1 MERAKDV
8 QTSLAPEFPS
18 LVKNMLRSHVALG
31 FWLGLPKKFCD
42 LHLPKHNTMVVLEDE
57 SGQVWEAKYLAEK
70 VGLSGGWRG
79 FSIAHKLVEGDV
91 VIFQLVSH
99 LKFKV
104 YIIRSKCSDEVD
116 CALGLLKLEAHT
128 KKLDTGD
135 VDAFERET
143 ESLELLLEGNPDG
156 NIRKNCSEISV
167 HCDKDSEDI
176 RPEVLDGIRL
186 SDSVIPLEEVKSI
199 ADFNILAN
207 GLIINSELPKYL
219 QGKYYDLC
227 CSQNAFLHEHLID
240 GLNCKLVAGIISETI
255 NIADAIRASKITTPV
270 DDFATWDKTLKA
282 FEGLGMKVGF
292 LRARLDGLID
302 IASESKSYENV
313 RVERDNAKEELGVLE
328 AKLSGV
334 KEKMMRLNTE
344 IEALRVNRQKLE
356 LKFKK
361 VATASW

>member
-1 MERAKDV
+1 M
-8 QTSLAPEFPS
+8 
-18 LVKNMLRSHVALG
+18 
-31 FWLGLPKKFCD
+31 
-42 LHLPKHNTMVVLEDE
+42 
-57 SGQVWEAKYLAEK
+57 
-70 VGLSGGWRG
+70 
-79 FSIAHKLVEGDV
+79 
-91 VIFQLVSH
+91 
-99 LKFKV
+99 
-104 YIIRSKCSDEVD
+104 D

-128 KKLDTGD
+128 KKVDTGRVCFEYSEYKLAHVCKFSHFSFLLSLSPVDNMIRVGD

-156 NIRKNCSEISV
+156 NIRKNSSEISV

-176 RPEVLDGIRL
+176 RPEVMDGIRL
-186 SDSVIPLEEVKSI
+186 SDSVIPFEEVKSI
-199 ADFNILAN
+199 MDFNILAN

-255 NIADAIRASKITTPV
+255 NIADAIRASNITTPV
-270 DDFATWDKTLKA
+270 DDFATWDRTLTA

-302 IASESKSYENV
+302 IASESKSYKNV
-313 RVERDNAKEELGVLE
+313 RVERDNAKEELGVLV
-328 AKLSGV
+328 AKLSAV
-334 KEKMMRLNTE
+334 KEKMTRLNTD
-344 IEALRVNRQKLE
+344 IEALGVNFHTFE

-361 VATASW
+361 VATAPW